1 MSEVPSE
8 LSPYYEE
15 SQSIYDI
22 SDEFFALF
30 LGPTMGYTCAYFERD
45 DVTLDEA
52 QDAKFDLALGKLGLE
67 PGMTL
72 LDVGCGWGGA
82 LELVL
87 QKYDVNVIGITL
99 SRHQHQYAT
108 ARLAKVPTSRS
119 VEVRLQGAFYFH
131 FSSKEQLALA
141 VIEEKQ
147 HRWVDSVQAA
157 ISAQP
162 RAIDQLRV
170 VALALVRVHR
180 DDPSAFSVSRLTRD
194 LSRIPHV
201 TDLVRDHMRAWVGM
215 LAGIITQAQADGDL
229 PGTIEANDLAALLV
243 AATDGLKDLGSLID
257 TPTRAR
263 RAFERR
269 MDALIALVDA
279 SRTTPADA
287 GSAGT

>member
-1 MSEVPSE
+1 VSSAPVTPKGAATRAFLLQVAAEVFARRGYAETTVAE
-8 LSPYYEE
+8 LITRS
-15 SQSIYDI
+15 
-22 SDEFFALF
+22 
-30 LGPTMGYTCAYFERD
+30 
-45 DVTLDEA
+45 
-52 QDAKFDLALGKLGLE
+52 GL
-67 PGMTL
+67 T
-72 LDVGCGWGGA
+72 
-82 LELVL
+82 
-87 QKYDVNVIGITL
+87 K
-99 SRHQHQYAT
+99 
-108 ARLAKVPTSRS
+108 
-119 VEVRLQGAFYFH
+119 GAFYFH

-201 TDLVRDHMRAWVGM
+201 TDLVRNHMRAWVGM
-215 LAGIITQAQADGDL
+215 LAAIITQAQADGDL